1 MGIRAIVFDVDGTLY
16 YSEDYLK
23 HLTRAII
30 EALAELMGVDLR
42 RAELIFHS
50 VKNRVKTVSMGLELL
65 GIDRRRFYEA
75 VVERVEPCKYIRPR
89 PELKELLSHLRA
101 RDIKVGCHTNSS
113 RRLAEMVLR
122 CLGLGLEDFDLVIT
136 CDDAEPKPSEDGY
149 LAAMKIL
156 GLRPDEI
163 LYVGDRW
170 EVEVEPAKRLGMRTA
185 LVSQKPH
192 GDPDIYLGDVM
203 ELLDRLDELDR

>member
-1 MGIRAIVFDVDGTLY
+1 MGIKAIIFDIDGTLY
-16 YSEDYLK
+16 YSADYLR
-23 HLTRAII
+23 HLTRAVI
-30 EALAELMGVDLR
+30 EALAELMKVDLR
-42 RAELIFHS
+42 EAQIKFRS
-50 VKNRVKTVSMGLELL
+50 VKDQVNTISMGLKLL
-65 GIDRRRFYEA
+65 GIDRHVFYEV
-75 VVERVEPCKYIRPR
+75 VVEKVEPCKYIKPR

-101 RDIKVGCHTNSS
+101 RGIKVGCHTNSS

-149 LAAMKIL
+149 LAAMEIL

-170 EVEVEPAKRLGMRTA
+170 EVEVEPAKRLGMKTA

-192 GDPDIYLGDVM
+192 GEPDIYLGDVM
-203 ELLDRLDELDR
+203 ELLDRLDELDC

>member
-1 MGIRAIVFDVDGTLY
+1 LGVRAVIFDIDGTLY
-16 YSEDYLK
+16 YSSGYLR
-23 HLTRAII
+23 HLTGAVI

-42 RAELIFHS
+42 EAELIFRS
-50 VKNRVKTVSMGLELL
+50 VKDRVKTISTGLKLL
-65 GIDRRRFYEA
+65 GIDRRRFYEV

-101 RDIKVGCHTNSS
+101 RGIRVGCHTNSS

-122 CLGLGLEDFDLVIT
+122 CLGLSLEDFDLVIT

-156 GLRPDEI
+156 GLRPEEI

-185 LVSQKPH
+185 LVSPKPR
-192 GDPDIYLGDVM
+192 GDPDLHLRDVM
-203 ELLDRLDELDR
+203 ELLDRLDELDC

>member
-16 YSEDYLK
+16 CSEDYLK

-185 LVSQKPH
+185 LVSQKPR
-192 GDPDIYLGDVM
+192 GDPDIYLRDVM
-203 ELLDRLDELDR
+203 ELLDRLDELDC

>member
-1 MGIRAIVFDVDGTLY
+1 MGVRAIVFDVDGTLY
-16 YSEDYLK
+16 YSEGYLR

-30 EALAELMGVDLR
+30 EVLAELMEVDLR

-50 VKNRVKTVSMGLELL
+50 VKSRVKTVSMGLKLL
-65 GIDRRRFYEA
+65 GIDRRRFYEM

-89 PELKELLSHLRA
+89 PELKKLLADLR
-101 RDIKVGCHTNSS
+101 DKNIKIGCHTNSS

-122 CLGLGLEDFDLVIT
+122 CLGLRLEDFDLVIT

-149 LAAMKIL
+149 LMAMKIL
-156 GLRPDEI
+156 GLRPNEI

-192 GDPDIYLGDVM
+192 GDPDMYLGDVM
-203 ELLDRLDELDR
+203 ELLDRLDELDC

>member
-1 MGIRAIVFDVDGTLY
+1 LGIRAIVFDVDGTFY
-16 YSEDYLK
+16 YSEGYLK

-50 VKNRVKTVSMGLELL
+50 IKNRVKTVSMGLKLL
-65 GIDRRRFYEA
+65 GIDRHRFYEV

-89 PELKELLSHLRA
+89 LELKELLSHLRA
-101 RDIKVGCHTNSS
+101 RSIKVGCHTNSS
-113 RRLAEMVLR
+113 RRLTEMVLR

-149 LAAMKIL
+149 LMAMKIL
-156 GLRPDEI
+156 GLRPNEV

-170 EVEVEPAKRLGMRTA
+170 EVEVEPAKRLGMKTA
-185 LVSQKPH
+185 LVSQRPH
-192 GDPDIYLGDVM
+192 GDPDMYLGDVM
-203 ELLDRLDELDR
+203 ELLDRLDELDC